1 MILVL
6 NFKKVFLILQNNKK
20 QVNLDQKKIFKTKIT
35 ARYSETDS
43 MSYVHHSNY
52 LKYFEI
58 GRLDWFKNIGFSY
71 KKLEDENIILPVIR
85 TNITFR
91 RPAFFEDELVL
102 ETTLLKLPS
111 YSIEFKYNIFKGKEL
126 INEGYTKLV
135 FLNKKTKKP
144 IRCPK
149 KIIDEI
155 KNL

>member
-1 MILVL
+1 M
-6 NFKKVFLILQNNKK
+6 
-20 QVNLDQKKIFKTKIT
+20 NLDQLKSFKTTIT

-58 GRLDWFKNIGFSY
+58 GRLAWFKNVGFSY
-71 KKLEDENIILPVIR
+71 KKLEEENIILPVIR

-91 RPAFFEDELVL
+91 RPAFFEDELIL
-102 ETTLLKLPS
+102 ETTLIKVPS
-111 YSIEFKYNIFKGKEL
+111 YSIEFEYKIFKYSEL

-135 FLNKKTKKP
+135 FLNKKTNKP

-149 KIIDEI
+149 KIIDAVI
-155 KNL
+155 N

>member
-1 MILVL
+1 M
-6 NFKKVFLILQNNKK
+6 
-20 QVNLDQKKIFKTKIT
+20 NLDQKKIFKTKIT

-71 KKLEDENIILPVIR
+71 KKLEDENIILPVVR

-126 INEGYTKLV
+126 I
-135 FLNKKTKKP
+135 
-144 IRCPK
+144 
-149 KIIDEI
+149 
-155 KNL
+155 